1 MSISSD
7 TPNNAVIK
15 TLFLTDLVDSTRLF
29 ERLGDER
36 AAEVSADYDRVAR
49 DLLDRFNGREID
61 KTDGFLL
68 LFDRPID
75 ATRYALAYQSDLV
88 ELSERT
94 GVPISGRVGIHLG
107 EVFLRENSPED
118 VARGAKP
125 LEVEG
130 LAKHTVARVA
140 SLARGAQTLLTQG
153 AFDLARRAAVGETV
167 SERPL
172 GWLAHGPYVFKGI
185 AEPLDIFEVG
195 EEGVAPLSVPQSTEK
210 ARRAV
215 TEADELTLGWRPAT
229 GLDIPQRANWL
240 LADKLGEGGF
250 GEVWLATHKNTR
262 EQRVFK
268 FCFQADRLRA
278 LRREV
283 TLFRLLKEALG
294 NRDDIA
300 RVLDWQFDESPYFL
314 ESEYTEGGS
323 LVDWSADQGGLAEIS
338 LATRLELIAQ
348 IGEALAAAHSV
359 GVLHKDIKPA
369 NILIATDRDGSPR
382 IRLADFGIGLIQDRG
397 LLAEKGITAYGLT
410 LPASAGTG
418 GTHLYMAPELV
429 EGKVG
434 TVQADIYA
442 LGVMLYQIVVG
453 DFNRALAPGWERDV
467 EDELLREGIAA
478 LVERSPER
486 RPQSAAEIAEH
497 LRNLEDHRT
506 QLEAERQRQAE
517 TEATRV
523 ALEKAQRRRRVFG
536 MIATAASV
544 VLLVVSLLAIQ
555 AVRAREDADLRRG
568 QAENLIDFMVGDLR
582 AKLAPIGRLDVLDDV
597 GDEAMAYFASIPADE
612 VDDDELFRRL
622 KTLNQ
627 IGDVRIRQGSLEA
640 AKVAF
645 EESLTLAQ
653 ELAERDPQNGEWQV
667 ELGAAHFWVGEAM
680 RRQGDLDGDLD
691 HLRAYLEISESLV
704 EKDPTNLDWQ
714 LELGYAHGNIGTI
727 LDTQGHLEGALEA
740 LRKSLAVKEHLVA
753 RDPTNTGWQRALALT
768 HSKVGTTLDRMGDLD
783 GALEP
788 HRAALAIRQALVE
801 SDLDNTGWRNNLAV
815 SHNRVGSLLEDMGD
829 LEAATEHFRAYLMIE
844 EELVA
849 HDPTNTGW
857 QRELAVAAG
866 RVGYVA
872 EVLGDLD
879 LAGQHYRD
887 RLRIVEAL
895 VETDPKRSDWSA
907 ELAYTRLYLCR
918 FSLGT
923 GQPGKALEEARSAIG
938 ILEGLVHANPNDRD
952 STRMLSQA
960 HILLGRVWAALG
972 DADRSRASWS
982 RAVEIIEPLARDSSD
997 RGLLHSW
1004 ARALTH
1010 LGRIREATPVVEKL
1024 ESMGYRERTL
1034 MDLWQEKRQIPSRQ
1048 S

>member
-1 MSISSD
+1 MATPSD
-7 TPNNAVIK
+7 APKAVIK

-36 AAEVSADYDRVAR
+36 AAEVSGDYDRVAR
-49 DLLDRFNGREID
+49 GLLDRFHGREID

-75 ATRYALAYQSDLV
+75 ATRYALAYQSDLIK
-88 ELSERT
+88 LSERT

-140 SLARGAQTLLTQG
+140 SLARGGQTLLTQG

-240 LADKLGEGGF
+240 LANKLGEGGF
-250 GEVWLATHKNTR
+250 GEVWLATHKNTG

-300 RVLDWQFDESPYFL
+300 RVLDWQFDEAPYFL

-323 LVDWSADQGGLAEIS
+323 LVDWAHDQGGLAQIP
-338 LATRLELIAQ
+338 LPIRLELIAQ
-348 IGEALAAAHSV
+348 VGEALGAAHSV

-369 NILIATDRDGSPR
+369 NILIATDREGTPR
-382 IRLADFGIGLIQDRG
+382 IRLADFGIGLIQDKQ
-397 LLAEKGITAYGLT
+397 LLLEKGITAYGLT
-410 LPASAGTG
+410 LPNSASTG

-467 EDELLREGIAA
+467 EDELLREDITA

-486 RPQSAAEIAEH
+486 RPQSAAEIAEP
-497 LRNLEDHRT
+497 LRNLEEHRT
-506 QLEAERQRQAE
+506 QLEAERRRQAE
-517 TEATRV
+517 AEATRV

-544 VLLVVSLLAIQ
+544 VLVVVSFLAIQ
-555 AVRAREDADLRRG
+555 AVRARQDADLRRG

-597 GDEAMAYFASIPADE
+597 GDKAMEYFASLPADQ
-612 VDDDELFRRL
+612 VDDDELFRRS
-622 KTLNQ
+622 KTLND
-627 IGDVRIRQGSLEA
+627 IGDVRIDQGNLEA
-640 AKVAF
+640 AQVAF

-653 ELAERDPQNGEWQV
+653 ELAERDPENGEWQV
-667 ELGAAHFWVGEAM
+667 GLGAAHFWVGEVM
-680 RRQGDLDGDLD
+680 RRQGDLDGDLR
-691 HLRAYLEISESLV
+691 HLRAYLEISEALV
-704 EKDPTNLDWQ
+704 EKDLTNLEWQ
-714 LELGYAHGNIGTI
+714 LELGYAHGNVGTI
-727 LDTQGHLEGALEA
+727 LDMQGNLEGALDA
-740 LRKSLAVKEHLVA
+740 LRKSLAVKQNLVA
-753 RDPTNTGWQRALALT
+753 RDPDNTGWQRDLAVS
-768 HSKVGTTLDRMGDLD
+768 HSKVGTTLDKMGDLN

-788 HRAALAIRQALVE
+788 HRVALAIRQALVE
-801 SDLDNTGWRNNLAV
+801 SDLDNTRWRRDLAV
-815 SHNRVGSLLEDMGD
+815 SHNRVGSLLEDIGD
-829 LEAATEHFRAYLMIE
+829 LEGAIEHFLASLVIE

-849 HDPTNTGW
+849 HDPTNTDW
-857 QRELAVAAG
+857 QRDLAVLAG
-866 RVGYVA
+866 SVGHVA

-879 LAGQHYRD
+879 LAGQHYQD
-887 RLRIVEAL
+887 RLRMVEAL
-895 VETDPKRSDWSA
+895 VETDPKRSVWSA
-907 ELAYTRLYLCR
+907 DLADTHLDLGR
-918 FSLGT
+918 FSLAS
-923 GQPGKALEEARSAIG
+923 GQPVRALEEARSALG
-938 ILEGLVHANPNDRD
+938 ILEELVHNNPDDQD
-952 STRMLSQA
+952 STWRLSEA
-960 HILLGRVWAALG
+960 HTLLGSVWAAMG
-972 DADRSRASWS
+972 EADRSRASWS
-982 RAVEIIEPLARDSSD
+982 RAIEIIEPLARESSD
-997 RGLLHSW
+997 RRLLDPW
-1004 ARALTH
+1004 ARPLLY
-1010 LGRIREATPVVEKL
+1010 LGRIQEATLVIERLK
-1024 ESMGYRERTL
+1024 SMNYRERTL
-1034 MDLWQEKRQIPSRQ
+1034 MNLWQARRPKPS

>member
-7 TPNNAVIK
+7 TPTTAVIK
-15 TLFLTDLVDSTRLF
+15 TLLLTDLVDSTRLF

-49 DLLDRFNGREID
+49 SLLDRFRGREID

-125 LEVEG
+125 LEVDG

-240 LADKLGEGGF
+240 LGDKLGEGGF

-369 NILIATDRDGSPR
+369 NILIATDREGSPR

-397 LLAEKGITAYGLT
+397 LLQEKGITAYGLT

-467 EDELLREGIAA
+467 KDELLREGIAA

-486 RPQSAAEIAEH
+486 RPQSAAEIAEP
-497 LRNLEDHRT
+497 LRNLEEHRT
-506 QLEAERQRQAE
+506 QLEAERRRQAE
-517 TEATRV
+517 AEATRV

-544 VLLVVSLLAIQ
+544 VLLVVSILAIQ

-597 GDEAMAYFASIPADE
+597 GDEAMAYFASLPADE
-612 VDDDELFRRL
+612 VDDDELFRRS

-627 IGDVRIRQGSLEA
+627 IGDVRMRQGNLETA
-640 AKVAF
+640 TVAF
-645 EESLTLAQ
+645 EESLTLLQ
-653 ELAERDPQNGEWQV
+653 ELVERDPENGEWQV
-667 ELGAAHFWVGEAM
+667 ELGAAHYWVGGAL
-680 RRQGDLDGDLD
+680 RRQGDLDGTLD
-691 HLRAYLEISESLV
+691 HWLAYQDIAKKLV
-704 EKDPTNLDWQ
+704 TKDPNNLDWQ

-727 LDTQGHLEGALEA
+727 LEIRGDLEGAIEA
-740 LRKSLAVKEHLVA
+740 LRASLTIKEELV
-753 RDPTNTGWQRALALT
+753 RREPENSGWQRDLSLAY
-768 HSKVGTTLDRMGDLD
+768 SKVGTTLEGMGDLD
-783 GALEP
+783 
-788 HRAALAIRQALVE
+788 AALAPHRQALVIRKTLAE
-801 SDLDNTGWRNNLAV
+801 EDPDNTRWQQDLAG
-815 SHNRVGSLLEDMGD
+815 SHNSLGYLLEDLGAS
-829 LEAATEHFRAYLMIE
+829 AAALEHFRTELAIDE
-844 EELVA
+844 NLVA
-849 HDPTNTGW
+849 LDPTNTVWRRNLAISNKRVGIVVATLGDLETGLEHHRKSIAIQADLLELDASHAGW
-857 QRELAVAAG
+857 QR
-866 RVGYVA
+866 
-872 EVLGDLD
+872 D
-879 LAGQHYRD
+879 LAEMRRSFG
-887 RLRIVEAL
+887 RLLMVQGDVSRAIEELGLAL
-895 VETDPKRSDWSA
+895 A
-907 ELAYTRLYLCR
+907 IL
-918 FSLGT
+918 
-923 GQPGKALEEARSAIG
+923 QP
-938 ILEGLVHANPNDRD
+938 LVDKNPNDRD
-952 STRMLSQA
+952 SNQWISESHLTMGEVWARTGD
-960 HILLGRVWAALG
+960 LGRARSSWAK
-972 DADRSRASWS
+972 
-982 RAVEIIEPLARDSSD
+982 AVEVIEPIARQSND
-997 RGLLHSW
+997 RRYLDPWAQALLY
-1004 ARALTH
+1004 LD
-1010 LGRIREATPVVEKL
+1010 RIEEATPIVEKL
-1024 ESMGYRERTL
+1024 MSMGYRERTF
-1034 MDLWQEKRQIPSRQ
+1034 MELWQGKQQEPS

>member
-1 MSISSD
+1 M
-7 TPNNAVIK
+7 
-15 TLFLTDLVDSTRLF
+15 
-29 ERLGDER
+29 
-36 AAEVSADYDRVAR
+36 
-49 DLLDRFNGREID
+49 
-61 KTDGFLL
+61 
-68 LFDRPID
+68 
-75 ATRYALAYQSDLV
+75 
-88 ELSERT
+88 
-94 GVPISGRVGIHLG
+94 
-107 EVFLRENSPED
+107 
-118 VARGAKP
+118 
-125 LEVEG
+125 
-130 LAKHTVARVA
+130 
-140 SLARGAQTLLTQG
+140 
-153 AFDLARRAAVGETV
+153 
-167 SERPL
+167 
-172 GWLAHGPYVFKGI
+172 
-185 AEPLDIFEVG
+185 
-195 EEGVAPLSVPQSTEK
+195 
-210 ARRAV
+210 
-215 TEADELTLGWRPAT
+215 
-229 GLDIPQRANWL
+229 
-240 LADKLGEGGF
+240 
-250 GEVWLATHKNTR
+250 
-262 EQRVFK
+262 FK

-323 LVDWSADQGGLAEIS
+323 LVDWSVEQGGLAEIS
-338 LATRLELIAQ
+338 LDTRLELIAQ

-382 IRLADFGIGLIQDRG
+382 IRLADFGIGLIQDKG
-397 LLAEKGITAYGLT
+397 LLLEKGITAYGLT
-410 LPASAGTG
+410 LPNSVSTG

-486 RPQSAAEIAEH
+486 RPQSAAEIAEP
-497 LRNLEDHRT
+497 LRNLEEHRT

-544 VLLVVSLLAIQ
+544 VLLVVSILAIQ

-582 AKLAPIGRLDVLDDV
+582 EKLAPIGRLDVLDDV
-597 GDEAMAYFASIPADE
+597 GDEAMAYFASLPADE

-622 KTLNQ
+622 KTLND
-627 IGDVRIRQGSLEA
+627 IGDVRIRQGNLEA
-640 AKVAF
+640 ATVAF
-645 EESLTLAQ
+645 EESLTLAG
-653 ELAERDPQNGEWQV
+653 ELVARDPENGEWQV
-667 ELGAAHFWVGEAM
+667 GLGAAHFWVGEAL
-680 RRQGDLDGDLD
+680 RRQGDLDGDLR
-691 HLRAYLEISESLV
+691 HLRAYLEISEALV

-727 LDTQGHLEGALEA
+727 LDTQGNLEGALPA
-740 LRKSLAVKEHLVA
+740 LRKSLAVLENLVA
-753 RDPTNTGWQRALALT
+753 RDRKNTLWQWELALA
-768 HSKVGTTLDRMGDLD
+768 HSKVATTLDRIGDLA
-783 GALEP
+783 GALEG
-788 HRAALAIRQALVE
+788 HRVALTIRQALGQ
-801 SDLDNTGWRNNLAV
+801 SDLDNTRWQNSLAV
-815 SHNRVGSLLEDMGD
+815 SHSRVGSLLEDMGD
-829 LEAATEHFRAYLMIE
+829 LEGAIEHFHAFLMIE
-844 EELVA
+844 EKLVA

-857 QRELAVAAG
+857 QRSLAVAAG
-866 RVGYVA
+866 RVGNVA

-879 LAGQHYRD
+879 LAGQHHQD

-907 ELAYTRLYLCR
+907 DLADSHLYLCR
-918 FSLGT
+918 FSLAK
-923 GQPGKALEEARSAIG
+923 GQPGKALEEARAALE
-938 ILEGLVHANPNDRD
+938 ILEELVHDNPDDRD
-952 STRMLSQA
+952 STSRLTET
-960 HILLGRVWAALG
+960 HTLLGNVWAAMG
-972 DADRSRASWS
+972 DAEKSRASWS

-997 RGLLHSW
+997 RRLLDPW

-1024 ESMGYRERTL
+1024 ESMGYRERTFVE
-1034 MDLWQEKRQIPSRQ
+1034 LWQEKRTVAS